1 MFKHI
6 LGAAA
11 LCSLSTAALAQ
22 SSVTIY
28 GSIDTA
34 VEYLSHVGASGGSLT
49 RMGALTGAGAS
60 RLGFRG
66 REDLGSG
73 LKADF
78 VMEMG
83 FSPDSGSLG
92 QGGRAFGRQV
102 FVGLGGPWG
111 TFSLGRQYNMI
122 FWANLDADILGP
134 NLHGNSS
141 LDSYF
146 PNARADNAL
155 AYKGTFAGW
164 TLGATYSFGRD
175 TVNAGPSIA
184 GANCPGESA
193 TDSQACR
200 AWSLMAKY
208 DTPTWGAAL
217 AHDDQSGGPGA
228 FAGLVRSDMHDRRTL
243 ANAYVKLASLKLGA
257 GYMHRKNDGSATAPD
272 SGLWWLGASYPV
284 GAWRLDAQ
292 YSQLKYQDVDN
303 KAQLLALKATY
314 AFSKRTAAYASMGY
328 VKNSGL
334 SAISVSS
341 AQAGGSPLAGVN
353 QTGLAVGLSHAF

>member
-1 MFKHI
+1 MFKQI
-6 LGAAA
+6 AGAAA
-11 LCSLSTAALAQ
+11 LCGLSAAAIAQ
-22 SSVTIY
+22 SSVTVY

-34 VEYLSHVGASGGSLT
+34 VEYLTHVGATRANVS

-66 REDLGSG
+66 REDLGHG

-78 VMEMG
+78 VLEMG
-83 FSPDSGSLG
+83 FSPDSGTLG
-92 QGGRAFGRQV
+92 QGGRGFGRQA
-102 FVGLGGPWG
+102 FVGLSGPWG
-111 TFSLGRQYNMI
+111 SASLGRQYNMI
-122 FWANLDADILGP
+122 FWSNLDADIMGP

-155 AYKGTFAGW
+155 AYKGTFAGL

-175 TVNAGPSIA
+175 SVNAGPSIA
-184 GANCPGESA
+184 GANCAGENA
-193 TDSQACR
+193 ADSQACR

-217 AHDDQSGGPGA
+217 AHDNQAGGTGA
-228 FAGLVRSDMHDRRTL
+228 FAGLVRADQHDRRSL
-243 ANAYVKLASLKLGA
+243 ANAYLKLDHLKLGA
-257 GYMHRKNDGSATAPD
+257 GYMQRKNDGSASMPQ

-284 GAWRLDAQ
+284 GAWRFDAQ
-292 YSQLKYQDVDN
+292 YSQLKFKNADN
-303 KAQLLALKATY
+303 KAQLLAVKSTY
-314 AFSKRTAAYASMGY
+314 ALSKRTAVYASLGH

-334 SAISVSS
+334 SAVSVSS
-341 AQAGGSPLAGVN
+341 AQGGGAPLAGVN
-353 QTGLAVGLSHAF
+353 QTGLALGLSHAF